1 MKVQIIDDDRAL
13 CRSLQLQLQR
23 AGHEARCSCGARD
36 GLAEV
41 GQWRPEAVLLD
52 LNLPDGHGLEVLP
65 SLVEASFPVIIM
77 TGDPANQ
84 AAVDAMRA
92 GAFDYLRK
100 PFDLHELFRVL
111 ARIAGQGTAPPPKGG
126 AAGAICLPG
135 EMVGHDPKI
144 LELHKQLGLLA
155 RTPVPVLIQ
164 GESGT
169 GKELAAR
176 ILHGARTPEGPFVA
190 VNCSAVVPS
199 LVESEFFGH
208 EKGSFTGADQRK
220 IGKIDH
226 AAGGTLFFDEIGEM
240 PLHLQAK
247 FLRVLQEQEF
257 SRVGGL
263 QPIQVRAR
271 FLAATNR
278 NLPDEVRARR
288 FREDLYYRLSV
299 VTLTIPPLRER
310 RADIPALAQSLLGR
324 IAARLGRSVTGLA
337 EDALSLLAAQDWA
350 GNVREMENVL
360 TRTLALSASSTV
372 TAEDLRAHLPRPT
385 NRSPEAPTP
394 LTLAD
399 AERAHIARALA
410 SQGWN
415 ITQTARTLDISP
427 TTLRKKIED
436 YGLRTSPQ
444 STAAPLGLR
453 KVRVGAG
460 LEGPP
465 RGRCDQGRTV
475 EKTQPPTA
483 LTAPRRSNASRI
495 SRYFCSRA
503 PPK

>member
-1 MKVQIIDDDRAL
+1 MKIQIIDDDRAL

-23 AGHEARCSCGARD
+23 AGHEARCSCGAGD

-41 GQWRPEAVLLD
+41 GRWRPEAVLLD

-65 SLVEASFPVIIM
+65 SLVEASVPVVIM

-111 ARIAGQGTAPPPKGG
+111 ARISGQGKAPTPEGG
-126 AAGAICLPG
+126 PAEPIRLPG

-144 LELHKQLGLLA
+144 IELHKQLGLLA
-155 RTPVPVLIQ
+155 RSRIPVLIQ

-190 VNCSAVVPS
+190 VNCSAVVPT
-199 LVESEFFGH
+199 LVESEFFGY
-208 EKGSFTGADQRK
+208 EKGAFTGADQRK
-220 IGKIDH
+220 IGKVDH
-226 AAGGTLFFDEIGEM
+226 AGGGTLFFDEIGEM

-247 FLRVLQEQEF
+247 FLRVLQELEF
-257 SRVGGL
+257 VRVGGL

-278 NLPDEVRARR
+278 NLPDEVRAGR

-299 VTLTIPPLRER
+299 VTLTLPPLRER
-310 RADIPALAQSLLGR
+310 RGDIPALAQSLLGR
-324 IAARLGRSVTGLA
+324 IAGRLGRSVTGLA
-337 EDALSLLAAQDWA
+337 DDALALLAAQEWE
-350 GNVREMENVL
+350 GNVRELENVL
-360 TRTLALSASSTV
+360 TRTLALSASSTL
-372 TAEDLRAHLPRPT
+372 TAEDLRAHLPRPGHRT
-385 NRSPEAPTP
+385 PEPP
-394 LTLAD
+394 PSLTLAD
-399 AERAHIARALA
+399 AERAHITRVLAL
-410 SQGWN
+410 QDWN
-415 ITQTARTLDISP
+415 ITQTARALDISP

-436 YGLRTSPQ
+436 YGLRS
-444 STAAPLGLR
+444 
-453 KVRVGAG
+453 
-460 LEGPP
+460 
-465 RGRCDQGRTV
+465 
-475 EKTQPPTA
+475 
-483 LTAPRRSNASRI
+483 
-495 SRYFCSRA
+495 A
-503 PPK
+503 PPPEGAVSEQR

>member
-1 MKVQIIDDDRAL
+1 VKIQIIDDDRAL

-23 AGHEARCSCGARD
+23 AGHEARWSCGVGE
-36 GLAEV
+36 GLSAM

-52 LNLPDGHGLEVLP
+52 LNLPDGHGLDVLP
-65 SLVEASFPVIIM
+65 SLVEASVPVVIM

-111 ARIAGQGTAPPPKGG
+111 ARIAGQDKAPSPEGGG
-126 AAGAICLPG
+126 AKAFRLPG
-135 EMVGHDPKI
+135 EMVGRDPKV

-155 RTPVPVLIQ
+155 RSPVPVLIQ

-190 VNCSAVVPS
+190 VNCSAVVPT

-208 EKGSFTGADQRK
+208 EKGAFTGADQRK

-257 SRVGGL
+257 VRVGGL

-271 FLAATNR
+271 FVAATNR
-278 NLPDEVRARR
+278 KLPDEVRAGR

-310 RADIPALAQSLLGR
+310 RADIPDLARSLLER
-324 IAARLGRSVTGLA
+324 IAGRLGRSVTGLA
-337 EDALSLLAAQDWA
+337 DDALALLAAQEWQ
-350 GNVREMENVL
+350 GNVRELENVL
-360 TRTLALSASSTV
+360 TRTLALSASSTL
-372 TAEDLRAHLPRPT
+372 TAEDLRAHLPRPEG
-385 NRSPEAPTP
+385 RAPHP
-394 LTLAD
+394 PPSLTLAD
-399 AERAHIARALA
+399 AERAHIARVLAL
-410 SQGWN
+410 QGWN
-415 ITQTARTLDISP
+415 ITQTARALDISP

-436 YGLRTSPQ
+436 YGLRPA
-444 STAAPLGLR
+444 AAPD
-453 KVRVGAG
+453 GASF
-460 LEGPP
+460 GP
-465 RGRCDQGRTV
+465 
-475 EKTQPPTA
+475 
-483 LTAPRRSNASRI
+483 S
-495 SRYFCSRA
+495 
-503 PPK
+503 